1 MANFSKSDLIAA
13 VADTTGRAR
22 KDVDDI
28 VTAALSVIREE
39 TENGKAVAIH
49 GFGRFSIKERP
60 ARPGR
65 HPRTGESMEYA
76 ASRTLIFKASK
87 TRS

>member
-28 VTAALSVIREE
+28 LSAVLSVIREE
-39 TENGKAVAIH
+39 ADSGKIVAIH
-49 GFGRFSIKERP
+49 GFGRFAMKER
-60 ARPGR
+60 AA
-65 HPRTGESMEYA
+65 RTGRNPATGETIQIA
-76 ASRTLIFKASK
+76 ASRTLTFKPSK
-87 TRS
+87 SAT